1 MLHTSESLAQALSD
15 IPRSRMI
22 EQLYLSGFK
31 KNDCDYGKLHL
42 TWATDPISKDYYS
55 VLNPCFSYEPK
66 TLELLNVHPCWLVR
80 DGALPLIDA
89 LMRDCFS
96 GVQSTLLFN
105 RRLQKILPEELQR
118 RSLFYDLVSLSKSS
132 HKRDKVL
139 IYTLVNG
146 AYSSPEYFKS
156 VLEQA
161 RAKRKDLPES
171 AFHILLL
178 LRENQFYQVD
188 SDITHPAIAF
198 PKAVRQTIPGARLIT
213 EREFDRLDDFS
224 DYEIVDAQ
232 ENVMIVGDSFLNH
245 HLLSLNGKF
254 LFEQKELK
262 GCTYFEQSPHHAY
275 RVHKAEK
282 NIVPSIFPEAQKII
296 AHMKANELKIK
307 SYWVPPYSENP
318 SFGCFY
324 HWLKDELGND

>member
-15 IPRSRMI
+15 IPRNRMS

-42 TWATDPISKDYYS
+42 TWATDPVSKDYYS
-55 VLNPCFSYEPK
+55 VLNPCFTYEPK

-96 GVQSTLLFN
+96 GVQSTLLFH
-105 RRLQKILPEELQR
+105 RKLQKILPEELQK
-118 RSLFYDLVSLSKSS
+118 RSLFYDLVSKNQSQ
-132 HKRDKVL
+132 HKRSKVL

-156 VLEQA
+156 ILEQA
-161 RAKRKDLPES
+161 RAKRSDLPES
-171 AFHILLL
+171 AFQILLL

-188 SDITHPAIAF
+188 SDVTHPAMQF
-198 PKAVRQTIPGARLIT
+198 PKVLRQTIPGATLIT
-213 EREFDRLDDFS
+213 EKEFDRIDDFS
-224 DYEIVDAQ
+224 NYEIVDAQ
-232 ENVMIVGDSFLNH
+232 ENMMVIADNFLNH
-245 HLLSLNGKF
+245 HILSLNGTF
-254 LFEQKELK
+254 LFDSLLAPNS
-262 GCTYFEQSPHHAY
+262 TYFEQSPNHGYQVGPATKS
-275 RVHKAEK
+275 V
-282 NIVPSIFPEAQKII
+282 IPSIFGEAQKVM
-296 AHMKANELKIK
+296 AHMKANEIKIK

-324 HWLKDELGND
+324 QWLQAELKND